1 MKEIKDKNFYVFFII
16 LILAIISLLII
27 KSFILPLVFTGILV
41 YLFHPIYKIF
51 IKVFKNHFIT
61 SILMILIIIVVIII
75 PFLLI
80 ISEISNEI
88 STLDEINMTASF
100 SQGSKYINDKF
111 SLNINLES
119 EYQSFISKIQKEI
132 SIFIYQK
139 LPYFLFNIFII
150 IFFFYYFLKNY
161 NKESEYFKLF
171 FEKMKIFKI
180 NYKIKK
186 LVNGIIY
193 GQILIRFIQALTGG
207 VLFFLI
213 GVNGAFLWGV
223 LMFFA
228 SFLPIIGTGLI
239 WGPLVFIKIMTQEYD
254 LALYIFIIG
263 IFISVLDNILVPF
276 IISNR
281 INIGPVVT
289 LISILGGIELFG
301 IYGIIIG
308 PFALGLLFVFLD
320 DLLLKLKEDKEIKKR
335 YVWTIQEREKY
346 KSLMTKQAKEEYI
359 RMLNKNYEI
368 EEMFNNSVNYRY
380 EKAEELEGLSAEGMK
395 SWRDEG
401 LER

>member
-1 MKEIKDKNFYVFFII
+1 MKEIKDKSFYVLII
-16 LILAIISLLII
+16 VLVLAIISLFII
-27 KSFILPLVFTGILV
+27 KSFILPLVFTGLLV
-41 YLFHPIYKIF
+41 YLFHPVYKIF

-61 SILMILIIIVVIII
+61 SIFMILVIIAVIII

-80 ISEISNEI
+80 VSEISNEL
-88 STLDEINMTASF
+88 STLDDINMTASLNY
-100 SQGSKYINDKF
+100 GSEYLNEKF
-111 SLNINLES
+111 HLNINLEN
-119 EYQSFISKIQKEI
+119 EYQSFISKLQQDI

-161 NKESEYFKLF
+161 HKESEYFRFF
-171 FEKMKIFKI
+171 FEKIKIFRI
-180 NYKIKK
+180 NYKIKR

-193 GQILIRFIQALTGG
+193 GQILIRFIQAFTGG
-207 VLFFLI
+207 VLFFII
-213 GVNGAFLWGV
+213 GINGAFLWAIM
-223 LMFFA
+223 MFFA
-228 SFLPIIGTGLI
+228 SFLPIVGTGLI

-301 IYGIIIG
+301 IYGIIVG

-320 DLLLKLKEDKEIKKR
+320 DLLLKLQEDKNIKKR
-335 YVWTIQEREKY
+335 YVWTKKEREKY
-346 KSLMTKQAKEEYI
+346 KSLITKQAKDEYI

-368 EEMFNNSVNYRY
+368 DEAFNKNVEFRY
-380 EKAEELEGLSAEGMK
+380 ESN
-395 SWRDEG
+395 
-401 LER
+401 